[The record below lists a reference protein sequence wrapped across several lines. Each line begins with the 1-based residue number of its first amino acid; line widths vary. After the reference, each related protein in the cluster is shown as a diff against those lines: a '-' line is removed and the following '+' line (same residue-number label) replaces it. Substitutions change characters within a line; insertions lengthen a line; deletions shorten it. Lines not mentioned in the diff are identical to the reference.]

1 MSTMENKNNAANE
14 LYKRINLTV
23 KNKNQACTKLQ
34 SETIYQKRTSLTRIW
49 NSSAVSTM
57 CINSSIISSTSDKH
71 YDKII

>member
-1 MSTMENKNNAANE
+1 MENKNNAANE

-34 SETIYQKRTSLTRIW
+34 SETICEKRTSLTRIW